1 MARASANFLLQAS
14 ALARMSGFSPTSAA
28 DLGLGAD
35 DLANVLL
42 DWNQGYEEAY
52 NWQNTSWED
61 AWEDATITPGANGLI
76 TYAQLSDAAQ
86 FCLWSADPRVTKSA
100 AVLVYRSSNDGVH
113 VPDWTGDVFAFFKP
127 AAPVFTFEAWNS
139 ATNYAA
145 RRVVL
150 ATDGQCYRALQ
161 DGTNQSP
168 LTETAYWRV
177 ITVISV
183 LQKAIQLMA
192 LANKA
197 TRDKNHGEAAK
208 MVKDAGSKLD
218 DQAELEFPR
227 VSSWWWIR
235 RQ

>member
-1 MARASANFLLQAS
+1 MARASANFLLQAA

-42 DWNQGYEEAY
+42 DLNQGYEEAY

-61 AWEDATITPGANGLI
+61 AWTSGTLTPGVNGLLTFDQI
-76 TYAQLSDAAQ
+76 QDAAQ
-86 FCLWSADPRVTKSA
+86 FTIWDSDPRTNA
-100 AVLVYRSSNDGVH
+100 AAHPLVFRSSDAGLH
-113 VPDWTGDVFAFFKP
+113 IPSWTGAVFAFWKP
-127 AAPVFTFEAWNS
+127 AAPVFTFEAWS
-139 ATNYAA
+139 GVMAYAA
-145 RRVVL
+145 GRIVL

-161 DGTNQSP
+161 AGTNQSP
-168 LTETAYWRV
+168 LTQTAYWRV
-177 ITVISV
+177 QPLLAV
-183 LQKAIQLMA
+183 LMKAAQKMA

-197 TRDKNHGEAAK
+197 TRDGNHGEAAK